1 MKVLNHRPGPTFFS
15 HLSRSYPAQSLA
27 STGFYR
33 AYNSYPSST
42 IICNSNQIFS
52 NSFAQYNQI
61 PSSINYSH
69 LPITNSIPANYY
81 SCQSLPANYSVPSL
95 SYPRR
100 YNPISSIGYSSLPT
114 RITYSS
120 ATYQSLNPPI
130 PPNFYV
136 PQSSNLPHNIGSS
149 NLSNYNLSFYH
160 SNQVAVDSNPPI
172 EFTDNFSMPIKNA
185 HGSSDNLNLKQI
197 AGLVPNGLKVGIL
210 EPEIDSRNNKLKI
223 CNSVSLSEVQSK
235 IWIRNGN
242 NLVELPNYL
251 LEKNPQI
258 SEQNLHSSPMVTPQT
273 ATSKNSFLGEDS
285 MPSSRFYC
293 LPLSTAIRA
302 FHIINESL
310 IRVDK
315 ITKLE
320 NEMLQANP
328 GREDLP
334 TSDID
339 IISDSTNRSSPL
351 SLSPSPS
358 PSPPPTT
365 INSKFEIMTLING
378 EMVNMDPKKY
388 QFDGEY
394 IVRLTGKPESSVRA
408 IVG

>member
-1 MKVLNHRPGPTFFS
+1 MKVLNQLHNPTIFS
-15 HLSRSYPAQSLA
+15 HLSRSYPVQSLA

-33 AYNSYPSST
+33 DYNSYPSST
-42 IICNSNQIFS
+42 IIRHPNQIFL
-52 NSFAQYNQI
+52 NSFAQYN
-61 PSSINYSH
+61 PSPSINYSL
-69 LPITNSIPANYY
+69 LPITNSIPANHY
-81 SCQSLPANYSVPSL
+81 SYQSLPINYSVPSL

-114 RITYSS
+114 RITYYSP
-120 ATYQSLNPPI
+120 TYQSLNPPI

-197 AGLVPNGLKVGIL
+197 AGLVPNGLKGGIL

-273 ATSKNSFLGEDS
+273 ATSETSFLGEDS
-285 MPSSRFYC
+285 MPFQKMMS
-293 LPLSTAIRA
+293 A
-302 FHIINESL
+302 FSKLNQSL
-310 IRVDK
+310 IKVK
-315 ITKLE
+315 KLTNLE
-320 NEMLQANP
+320 
-328 GREDLP
+328 REILTDATSIHSNYEDSILP
-334 TSDID
+334 S
-339 IISDSTNRSSPL
+339 ISPSTTTLSNSTLLSSP
-351 SLSPSPS
+351 SSS

-378 EMVNMDPKKY
+378 EMVNMDPKRY
-388 QFDGEY
+388 EFHREY
-394 IVRLTGKPESSVRA
+394 IVRFTGKPNLTGRA
-408 IVG
+408 IIC